1 MPQPLV
7 KRGKWTHERERN
19 KNGRW
24 RKKRSDA
31 GKPRHKKGEVQRSL
45 PDSDQ
50 GEGDGSNSL
59 SEEVVAAIQR
69 GLRERN
75 LKRDGKTD
83 EENIS

>member
-31 GKPRHKKGEVQRSL
+31 RKPRHKKGEVQRPL
-45 PDSDQ
+45 PDSDP
-50 GEGDGSNSL
+50 GEGDGSYSL
-59 SEEVVAAIQR
+59 SEEVVAAIR
-69 GLRERN
+69 EGLREYRAQKPN
-75 LKRDGKTD
+75 REK
-83 EENIS
+83 